1 MVRSSNRICKVD
13 NGYGFLKKNKISC
26 LKFPWWN
33 LHYPL
38 VNAIAKILK
47 KKLAF
52 YYRPPCLHR
61 ASIELFIKSFALC
74 IYILLSIFSFVMD
87 VGLRNFYEAPAQ
99 QRLWYYMSLANFEGI
114 DSEVEL
120 LAHKANGKSLPRGGH
135 FC

>member
-1 MVRSSNRICKVD
+1 MLKIPMMEFALPSSKCYCK
-13 NGYGFLKKNKISC
+13 N
-26 LKFPWWN
+26 
-33 LHYPL
+33 
-38 VNAIAKILK
+38 LK